1 MAVCDNM
8 QVLPFFPFPTAKPA
22 AICKANTQI
31 GDAVTDRIAVWLGA
45 IVVAALVLD
54 QVANGGGVAFF
65 LIRKFMDLIE
75 YLAIWR

>member
-1 MAVCDNM
+1 MAVL
-8 QVLPFFPFPTAKPA
+8 QIFPFPTAKPA
-22 AICKANTQI
+22 VICKAITQF

-45 IVVAALVLD
+45 VVVAALVLD
-54 QVANGGGVAFF
+54 QLANGGGVTFF